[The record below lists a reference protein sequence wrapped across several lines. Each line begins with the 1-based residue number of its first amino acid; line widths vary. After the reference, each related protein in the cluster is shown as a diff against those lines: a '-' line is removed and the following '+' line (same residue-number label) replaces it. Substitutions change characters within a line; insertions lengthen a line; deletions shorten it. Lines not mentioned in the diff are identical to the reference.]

1 MKRDL
6 SASERLRRSTAG
18 RSSQSRTARANLAQ
32 RQQDTRGISGV
43 VYVNR
48 VVSLFKH
55 VQIKKS
61 FSVSKLHLTADSLF
75 FRILSSSVAR
85 LDGGL
90 HWKTDKTETL
100 DQFPGTRIA
109 TARLPPQQ
117 RWRCNGNTAAPSRVR
132 RSRTPPAAALSHS
145 TAERGGGANGCH
157 TKARAVCLTTA
168 ACWRTTNRLIH
179 FLYTRLFM
187 ACQ

>member
-1 MKRDL
+1 M
-6 SASERLRRSTAG
+6 STE
-18 RSSQSRTARANLAQ
+18 QFHCL
-32 RQQDTRGISGV
+32 
-43 VYVNR
+43 
-48 VVSLFKH
+48 
-55 VQIKKS
+55 KKS
-61 FSVSKLHLTADSLF
+61 FSVSKLDLTADSLF

-85 LDGGL
+85 LDSGL

-132 RSRTPPAAALSHS
+132 RSRPPPAAALSHSTAPSTS

-168 ACWRTTNRLIH
+168 AQQFDVGERPTD
-179 FLYTRLFM
+179 
-187 ACQ
+187 